1 MELQSNNK
9 RSLYTRMGKRV
20 LICWNERKET
30 IQPETEGGEPIT
42 MYRYSYV
49 KVLFPFTYES
59 LVSSIIRSEYNDDK
73 MQAVIN
79 NYLDNPT
86 DEKRLQE
93 FTDMQNWR
101 KEAKEVAHEVMESL

>member
-1 MELQSNNK
+1 MELHSNNK
-9 RSLYTRMGKRV
+9 KPLYSREGKMA
-20 LICWNERKET
+20 LICWNEQEE
-30 IQPETEGGEPIT
+30 ILPSEGGKDIK
-42 MYRYSYV
+42 MYKYSYIRIPY
-49 KVLFPFTYES
+49 PFTYES
-59 LVSSIIRSEYNDDK
+59 LVSSIIRSEYNDDR

-101 KEAKEVAHEVMESL
+101 KEAKEVAHEVIDNL